1 VKKAFLLIC
10 VGVGL
15 YQGYRYLE
23 ERRVQ
28 RLHDAFEASEP
39 KNRSGSRAGFIDAVE
54 PDGINPFVMTVLM
67 PVGCPLEAGRR
78 GRALIEKMKAANI
91 PVTASS
97 NAQVHVNAATRAEF
111 DAKMSLVNKVMGG
124 ETPIVFFKARAK
136 NNPSFED
143 VLLEYQTSQ

>member
-10 VGVGL
+10 LGVGV
-15 YQGYRYLE
+15 YQGYSYLQ
-23 ERRVQ
+23 ERRAE
-28 RLHDAFEASEP
+28 RLHAAFEASMP
-39 KNRSGSRAGFIDAVE
+39 RNRQASRAGFIDAVE
-54 PDGINPFVMTVLM
+54 PEGTNPYVMTVLM

-78 GRALIEKMKAANI
+78 GRALVEKMKAANI
-91 PVTASS
+91 PVAASS
-97 NAQVHVNAATRAEF
+97 SARVNVKAGTQAEF
-111 DAKMSLVNKVMGG
+111 DAKMGLVNKVMGG